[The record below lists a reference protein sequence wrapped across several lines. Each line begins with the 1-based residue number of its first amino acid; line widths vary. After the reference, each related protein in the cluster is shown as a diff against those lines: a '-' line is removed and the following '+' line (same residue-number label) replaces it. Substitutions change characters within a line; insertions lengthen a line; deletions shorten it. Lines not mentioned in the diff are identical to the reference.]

1 VISITS
7 AGLGVRFHKRESTER
22 KVFMPSTAEALK
34 VEKMP
39 FPSPR
44 TFEPELKTYFQTF
57 KTDNLGQ
64 IFLTGILNV
73 KNFNKVSVE
82 IIQWPH
88 TPVQMSV
95 QVMMGK
101 ISGTTLSQLL
111 EQFPLGTTAR
121 IHAYDVIG
129 PDFSVVLTGA
139 PPNTDVPIQAWV
151 FLH

>member
-1 VISITS
+1 
-7 AGLGVRFHKRESTER
+7 
-22 KVFMPSTAEALK
+22 MPPTAEALK
-34 VEKMP
+34 VERMP
-39 FPSPR
+39 VPAIR
-44 TFEPELKTYFQTF
+44 TVEPELKTFFQTF
-57 KTDNLGQ
+57 KSDHLGQ
-64 IFLTGILNV
+64 IFLTGILDV
-73 KNFNKVSVE
+73 KHFNKVSVE

-101 ISGTTLSQLL
+101 ISGTTLSQLM
-111 EQFPLGTTAR
+111 EQFPLGTTAQ

>member
-1 VISITS
+1 MASSVE
-7 AGLGVRFHKRESTER
+7 K
-22 KVFMPSTAEALK
+22 LK
-34 VEKMP
+34 VENLP
-39 FPSPR
+39 VPTIR

-64 IFLTGILNV
+64 IFLTGILDV
-73 KNFNKVSVE
+73 KHFNKVSVE

-88 TPVQMSV
+88 TPVQMQV
-95 QVMMGK
+95 QCMMGK
-101 ISGTTLSQLL
+101 ISGSTLAQYVD
-111 EQFPLGTTAR
+111 QFPLGTTAR
-121 IHAYDVIG
+121 IHAFDVIG